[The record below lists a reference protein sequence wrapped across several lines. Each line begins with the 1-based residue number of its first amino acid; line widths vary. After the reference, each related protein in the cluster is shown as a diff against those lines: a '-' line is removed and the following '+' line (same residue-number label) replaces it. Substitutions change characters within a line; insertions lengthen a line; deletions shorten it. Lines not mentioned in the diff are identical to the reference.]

1 MEFRVFV
8 HSQVYERVLKTA
20 PTVDKKN
27 QENEPDEISRDGEE
41 GHTDRHSLHLS
52 WLDADYYSP
61 LPFFSLSPMSLNHYP
76 VHKTTLL

>member
-20 PTVDKKN
+20 PTVDQKN

-52 WLDADYYSP
+52 
-61 LPFFSLSPMSLNHYP
+61 
-76 VHKTTLL
+76 